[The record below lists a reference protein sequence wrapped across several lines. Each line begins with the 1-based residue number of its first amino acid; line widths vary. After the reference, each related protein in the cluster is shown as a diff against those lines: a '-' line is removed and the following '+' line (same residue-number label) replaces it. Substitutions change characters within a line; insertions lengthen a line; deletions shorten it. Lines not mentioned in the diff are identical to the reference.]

1 MKRMNALRKSVL
13 LALALPVLS
22 FGCAVAH
29 QTVRFETI
37 PDKADLYI
45 NGIPQ
50 GKAPVTANL
59 VTDAFANIGQTHAIV
74 AKMDGYEDK
83 KLVLESP
90 SRWFNNTK
98 PFPETITLKLR
109 KIRSDA
115 YSEEKPKQQADE
127 NALPLTQL
135 PQSVEPF

>member
-1 MKRMNALRKSVL
+1 MNALRKSVL

-22 FGCAVAH
+22 FGCAA
-29 QTVRFETI
+29 QMVRFETI

-50 GKAPVTANL
+50 GKAPVTAKL
-59 VTDAFANIGQTHAIV
+59 VTDSFLNLDPTHQTHTIV
-74 AKMDGYEDK
+74 ARMDGYEDK
-83 KLVLESP
+83 KLVLKSP
-90 SRWFNNTK
+90 SFIFNNTT

-135 PQSVEPF
+135 PQSVDPF